1 MWSSV
6 EEVIGKYDK
15 LKEALK
21 GGSFVCKCGIYIAN
35 ILFIYIIHMIYI
47 YIIYYIYYNIYNIY
61 NTI

>member
-47 YIIYYIYYNIYNIY
+47 YNILYIL
-61 NTI
+61 